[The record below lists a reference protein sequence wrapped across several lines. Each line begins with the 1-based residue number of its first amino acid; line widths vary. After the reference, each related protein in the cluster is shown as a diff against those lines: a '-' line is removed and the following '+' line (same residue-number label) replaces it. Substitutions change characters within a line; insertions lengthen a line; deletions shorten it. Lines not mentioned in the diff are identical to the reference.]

1 MVAIFWRP
9 ETKVRGV
16 DGFSKFSKIA
26 LRAELER
33 LVAQC
38 DGPINRKND
47 RVTVRCAV
55 CPARR
60 MVSTQYLL
68 RFGVTCLRCGSK
80 MRLA

>member
-1 MVAIFWRP
+1 M
-9 ETKVRGV
+9 RGV
-16 DGFSKFSKIA
+16 DGFSKIA

-33 LVAQC
+33 LVAQYE
-38 DGPINRKND
+38 GPINRKND
-47 RVTVRCAV
+47 RVTVRCSV

-68 RFGVTCLRCGSK
+68 RFGMTCLRCGSR

>member
-1 MVAIFWRP
+1 LAGNLG
-9 ETKVRGV
+9 RGV
-16 DGFSKFSKIA
+16 DGFSKIA

-33 LVAQC
+33 LVAQY
-38 DGPINRKND
+38 DGPITRERNAGRM
-47 RVTVRCAV
+47 TVICTV

-60 MVSTQYLL
+60 MVPMQYLL